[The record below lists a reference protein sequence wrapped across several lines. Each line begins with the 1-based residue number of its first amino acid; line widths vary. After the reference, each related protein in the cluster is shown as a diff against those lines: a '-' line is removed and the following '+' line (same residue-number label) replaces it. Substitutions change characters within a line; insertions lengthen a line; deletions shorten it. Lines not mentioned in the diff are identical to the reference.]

1 MKPPRISPCCIRSS
15 SHSLSRTSVLRPGT
29 ALTWAALASTTS
41 TCGSSRLNTGFQYT
55 PVDSI
60 ATWLTPCSTSHAPS
74 RSRSGVIVPYVR
86 VCWCRCPRSSTQ
98 PTVTTAVRLCTSMPA
113 HRGDSTS
120 IVTPPA
126 GQSGRQGGAP
136 THAPLFSACSDGPDQ
151 DPAPGAQGAIFS
163 RAHGTE
169 SRQPHTPA
177 GPDSVPTLIFIRQG
191 GPAAHG
197 LFFPSPAEVAG
208 DHPAHRRRAHP
219 DVLGPLPFPA
229 VLRQGGV
236 RPCRQALGQGRRE
249 GLGLHRHRARHRL
262 RGQAPRLAPLPQ
274 PSLNG
279 RHRHGEGR
287 RHVPAR
293 CPVRH
298 RPHHTPP
305 QIF

>member
-136 THAPLFSACSDGPDQ
+136 THAQLFSACSDGTDQ
-151 DPAPGAQGAIFS
+151 DPDPGAQGAIFS

-177 GPDSVPTLIFIRQG
+177 GPDSVPTLTFIRQG
-191 GPAAHG
+191 GPAALG
-197 LFFPSPAEVAG
+197 LFFPGPAEVAG

-229 VLRQGGV
+229 LLRQGGV
-236 RPCRQALGQGRRE
+236 RLGLELGQQPRPERAHLDRRPAGPRRGGE
-249 GLGLHRHRARHRL
+249 AAGLTTAPPPARDR
-262 RGQAPRLAPLPQ
+262 
-274 PSLNG
+274 
-279 RHRHGEGR
+279 RHRHPEQAR
-287 RHVPAR
+287 RLGTRRPLV
-293 CPVRH
+293 H
-298 RPHHTPP
+298 RVQHA
-305 QIF
+305 Q